1 MKVYCSNILKMTPHE
16 ILSEEFFSESYR
28 FFSLIV
34 WATYITSVSGDD
46 NSSDY
51 SSDPYGVNDSDM
63 ESENETRSATADF
76 TGVSGV
82 TTECN
87 TTKC

>member
-1 MKVYCSNILKMTPHE
+1 MI
-16 ILSEEFFSESYR
+16 
-28 FFSLIV
+28 
-34 WATYITSVSGDD
+34 G
-46 NSSDY
+46 SDA
-51 SSDPYGVNDSDM
+51 
-63 ESENETRSATADF
+63 ESENETLGAGEWAAPSTEKRIEDNISWKSKDF

>member
-1 MKVYCSNILKMTPHE
+1 MVWILDV
-16 ILSEEFFSESYR
+16 I
-28 FFSLIV
+28 
-34 WATYITSVSGDD
+34 
-46 NSSDY
+46 
-51 SSDPYGVNDSDM
+51 DSDM
-63 ESENETRSATADF
+63 ESENETRSAVEDF